1 MAWKRSSVR
10 SRPGPPS
17 PSAIYTKLSTLRGAC
32 RGTTKRITPRWVG
45 SSLPKHFLAPKCMN
59 DTAECR
65 DFLIFTISAAR
76 SNHEH

>member
-1 MAWKRSSVR
+1 
-10 SRPGPPS
+10 
-17 PSAIYTKLSTLRGAC
+17 
-32 RGTTKRITPRWVG
+32 
-45 SSLPKHFLAPKCMN
+45 LAPKCMN